1 MESAAADEKRHAAI
15 HRLHM
20 ESTAT
25 NEKRHA
31 AVLTVSQ
38 MSESERLV
46 RLTY

>member
-1 MESAAADEKRHAAI
+1 MESAAADEKRHAVV
-15 HRLHM
+15 L
-20 ESTAT
+20 TAD
-25 NEKRHA
+25 EKRHA